1 MEYALGIFIIGM
13 IWVGISLVISILLI
27 IGFCKLYH
35 RVVDG
40 KI

>member
-1 MEYALGIFIIGM
+1 MDVLGVFIIGT
-13 IWVGISLVISILLI
+13 IWVGISLVTSILLI
-27 IGFCKLYH
+27 TGFCKLYH